1 MSKKIY
7 ICPSFSAVERQM
19 IVNNIYERIPDA
31 QITESIKEATLII
44 DKAPTPEKF
53 FTKGIELSDNFDVPV
68 IMQKPIK
75 KIRKP
80 TTADLIKATTD
91 LRERKNKEIYIQNQ
105 IKNTYQKYNQIRFGR
120 TKHK

>member
-68 IMQKPIK
+68 
-75 KIRKP
+75 
-80 TTADLIKATTD
+80 
-91 LRERKNKEIYIQNQ
+91 EC
-105 IKNTYQKYNQIRFGR
+105 
-120 TKHK
+120 